1 MLIHQERDLVS
12 IGQFGILC
20 HLDATVMVVIAQRYI
35 HGCDGTQMLE
45 KAKEMRQAFRH
56 VEQISRDENPIWA
69 KLLYSADNLIMSR
82 VITVEVQVGEMDG
95 TTTRENG
102 MSVG

>member
-1 MLIHQERDLVS
+1 MS

-20 HLDATVMVVIAQRYI
+20 HLDAAVMVVIAQRHV
-35 HGCDGTQMLE
+35 HGCDGTQMFE

-56 VEQISRDENPIWA
+56 VEQVSRDENPIWA
-69 KLLYSADNLIMSR
+69 KLLYSGDNLIMSR
-82 VITVEVQVGEMDG
+82 VISVEVQVGEMDG
-95 TTTRENG
+95 TMTGENG